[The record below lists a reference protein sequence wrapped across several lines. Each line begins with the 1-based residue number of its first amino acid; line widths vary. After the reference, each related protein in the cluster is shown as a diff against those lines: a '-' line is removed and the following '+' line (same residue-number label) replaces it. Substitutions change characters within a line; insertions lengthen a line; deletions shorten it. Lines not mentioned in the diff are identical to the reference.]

1 VAADSLCRDESNGV
15 RRGSKLAFYFPPVSR
30 LRLDDPLLGP
40 SHPPTHAPAQPW
52 NVAQAGVQSRISNMT
67 REDY

>member
-1 VAADSLCRDESNGV
+1 MAADSLCREESNGV
-15 RRGSKLAFYFPPVSR
+15 YRGSKIAFSFPPVSR

-40 SHPPTHAPAQPW
+40 SPPPTHAPAQPW
-52 NVAQAGVQSRISNMT
+52 SVAQAGMQSRISNMT